1 MIQETRRTEEGTAEE
16 RQAFRPQTMA
26 QPQKPVIIVGEPE
39 QDKRR
44 SNSLSVCSLVLGIMS
59 VVFFFAPHVT
69 LITGIVAVVQGIVAV
84 AQHRAGQGL
93 AVAGIVTG
101 GIGFLLALFVF
112 LVVIFLA

>member
-1 MIQETRRTEEGTAEE
+1 MDREAGRMEEENLAG
-16 RQAFRPQTMA
+16 RQAFQPQTRA
-26 QPQKPVIIVGEPE
+26 QQKPVIIVGELE
-39 QDKRR
+39 RDKRQ
-44 SNSLSVCSLVLGIMS
+44 STSLSVCSLVLGIMS

-84 AQHRAGQGL
+84 AQHRVGQGL

>member
-1 MIQETRRTEEGTAEE
+1 MDREAGRMEEENLAG
-16 RQAFRPQTMA
+16 RQAFQPQTTA
-26 QPQKPVIIVGEPE
+26 QPQKPIIIVGEPE